1 MADTTNIINSST
13 TSSGSGIASNG
24 TEGMVAS
31 ILEKATNLYATGAA
45 GIKIQMALM
54 GTDFVVLRPKDNS
67 KWKNV
72 FGGTY
77 SSNSTLEND
86 YDEFTTKLIVSLSD
100 MRDVW
105 NRNRD
110 TVDAL
115 TNDGTLE
122 VGDELQYTRN
132 KRTFRFKIVRKEG
145 FSEIADIVF
154 NYTLMSIIET
164 LDE

>member
-1 MADTTNIINSST
+1 MAEDM
-13 TSSGSGIASNG
+13 ASK
-24 TEGMVAS
+24 
-31 ILEKATNLYATGAA
+31 ILDRANTLYKIGA
-45 GIKIQMALM
+45 KNVNFYMKTL

-72 FGGTY
+72 FGGSY

-86 YDEFTTKLIVSLSD
+86 YDQFTTRLIINQND
-100 MRDVW
+100 MKDVW

-110 TVDAL
+110 MVESL
-115 TNDGTLE
+115 SPDGSLN

-132 KRTFRFKIVRKEG
+132 KRTFRFKIVQKQAY
-145 FSEIADIVF
+145 SEVADVLYQYVLSSIV
-154 NYTLMSIIET
+154 ET

>member
-1 MADTTNIINSST
+1 MASKT
-13 TSSGSGIASNG
+13 
-24 TEGMVAS
+24 
-31 ILEKATNLYATGAA
+31 LEKANKLYAIGMKN
-45 GIKIQMALM
+45 IKLQMKLL

-77 SSNSTLEND
+77 SSDSTLEND
-86 YDEFTTKLIVSLSD
+86 YDQFTTRLIINQNEF
-100 MRDVW
+100 RDVW

-110 TVDAL
+110 TIESF
-115 TNDGTLE
+115 TPDGSLK

-132 KRTFRFKIVRKEG
+132 KRTYRFKISMKQG
-145 FSEIADIVF
+145 YSENADVLYV
-154 NYTLMSIIET
+154 YTLSSIIET

>member
-1 MADTTNIINSST
+1 MAEDM
-13 TSSGSGIASNG
+13 ASKMLDRANKFYSI
-24 TEGMVAS
+24 GMKS
-31 ILEKATNLYATGAA
+31 IKL
-45 GIKIQMALM
+45 QMKLL

-72 FGGTY
+72 FGGSY

-86 YDEFTTKLIVSLSD
+86 YDQFTTRLIVNLND

-110 TVDAL
+110 TIESY
-115 TNDGTLE
+115 TPDGSLN
-122 VGDELQYTRN
+122 VGDEVQYTRN
-132 KRTFRFKIVRKEG
+132 KRTYRFKIIQKQG
-145 FSEIADIVF
+145 YSEAAEVLYT
-154 NYTLMSIIET
+154 YTLSSIIET

>member
-1 MADTTNIINSST
+1 MDNSESMVSKTLDKANELYSIGMKNIK
-13 TSSGSGIASNG
+13 
-24 TEGMVAS
+24 
-31 ILEKATNLYATGAA
+31 LQLKL
-45 GIKIQMALM
+45 L

-77 SSNSTLEND
+77 SSDSTLEND
-86 YDEFTTKLIVSLSD
+86 YEQFSTRLIINQNEFK
-100 MRDVW
+100 DVW

-110 TVDAL
+110 ILESYTP
-115 TNDGTLE
+115 DGSLK

-132 KRTFRFKIVRKEG
+132 KRTFRFKISMKQAY
-145 FSEIADIVF
+145 SETADVLYM
-154 NYTLMSIIET
+154 YTLSSIIET